1 MSCKELTLNGL
12 KYQDQETGEQKNI
25 PRFEDN
31 SGYKYSE
38 RDKEIKDALFMNCK
52 LRYPNVDPYVLEI
65 LIDYWLNHPEKMK
78 EDVEK
83 EWDSGFDPEALQK
96 QNKLN
101 EAWKEFSE
109 EEKIESK

>member
-25 PRFEDN
+25 PRFEDD

-83 EWDSGFDPEALQK
+83 EWDCGFDPEALEK

-101 EAWKEFSE
+101 EQWKDFNKEIKE
-109 EEKIESK
+109 

>member
-12 KYQDQETGEQKNI
+12 KYQDEETGENKNI
-25 PRFEDN
+25 PRFEDD

-38 RDKEIKDALFMNCK
+38 KDKEIKDALFLNCK

-65 LIDYWLNHPEKMK
+65 LIDYWMHHPDKMK
-78 EDVEK
+78 EEVDK
-83 EWDSGFDPEALQK
+83 EWDSGFDADALEN

-101 EAWKEFSE
+101 EEWKQFSE
-109 EEKIESK
+109 EDKIKE